1 MISKFQ
7 EGVIT
12 FDASAKQEILSW
24 FGKTLDAE
32 NYIVEV
38 EDPSQRVVTTD
49 GQEIKITEF
58 AGIVKGSERY
68 IKSDLP
74 SLIEFLD
81 TLE

>member
-1 MISKFQ
+1 MIAKFQ
-7 EGVIT
+7 EGIIT
-12 FDASAKQEILSW
+12 FDASAKQEILAW
-24 FGKTLDAE
+24 FGKTIDAE
-32 NYIVEV
+32 DYIIEV

-58 AGIVKGSERY
+58 GGIVKGSERY

-74 SLIEFLD
+74 SLIDFLD